1 MGRYEMEIAKQ
12 RDALLL
18 LLEKTIQLETNLY
31 ITITY
36 VEGTI
41 YSINYKTYEKAF
53 NNEEYYQLQKIENLL
68 QLCKIKYVTRNT
80 NKEVHIFILESD
92 IQLIISML
100 RLYKGML

>member
-1 MGRYEMEIAKQ
+1 MEIAKQ

-41 YSINYKTYEKAF
+41 YSINYKTYANTF
-53 NNEEYYQLQKIENLL
+53 NTEEYYQLQKIEKLL
-68 QLCKIKYVTRNT
+68 QLCKIKYVIRNT
-80 NKEVHIFILESD
+80 NKEVHIFILEKD
-92 IQLIISML
+92 IELIISML
-100 RLYKGML
+100 RLYKGIL

>member
-1 MGRYEMEIAKQ
+1 MEIAKQ

>member
-1 MGRYEMEIAKQ
+1 MEVAKQ

-31 ITITY
+31 ITINY

-53 NNEEYYQLQKIENLL
+53 NKEEYYQLQKIENILR
-68 QLCKIKYVTRNT
+68 LCKIKYATRNT
-80 NKEVHIFILESD
+80 DKEVHIFILEKD

>member
-1 MGRYEMEIAKQ
+1 MEIAKQ

-41 YSINYKTYEKAF
+41 YSINYKTYQNAF
-53 NNEEYYQLQKIENLL
+53 NTEEY
-68 QLCKIKYVTRNT
+68 
-80 NKEVHIFILESD
+80 
-92 IQLIISML
+92 
-100 RLYKGML
+100 